1 MGKQGFSL
9 MEVMIVVVIIGIL
22 AAIAIPS
29 YSGYVTRTRR
39 AEAVTALQTVAL
51 YQEKHM
57 AERGQYGTIA
67 QLIANVGLPDPDN
80 DNQYEPSE
88 LYGITVD
95 LVGPDNRSFFA
106 RATPSGAR
114 GHTDI
119 VGGSAL
125 VFAISS
131 DGQLGVWRGG
141 AFVAHPELWKSLRP

>member
-88 LYGITVD
+88 FYGITVD
-95 LVGPDNRSFFA
+95 LVGPDTVSYTHL
-106 RATPSGAR
+106 RAHETVL
-114 GHTDI
+114 D
-119 VGGSAL
+119 L
-125 VFAISS
+125 VCRLLLEKKKKKQTEKRRI
-131 DGQLGVWRGG
+131 
-141 AFVAHPELWKSLRP
+141 KKI